1 MTRDIET
8 RKLHEEIAAKLNLD
22 ASDID
27 GDEFA
32 VMFNLKQLAILQ
44 KEIAKAIARKVLD

>member
-1 MTRDIET
+1 MTNDIKT
-8 RKLHEEIAAKLNLD
+8 RKLYEEIAVMFNLE

-32 VMFNLKQLAILQ
+32 ENFTLEQLVILQ
-44 KEIAKAIARKVLD
+44 KEVTKAIARKVMG